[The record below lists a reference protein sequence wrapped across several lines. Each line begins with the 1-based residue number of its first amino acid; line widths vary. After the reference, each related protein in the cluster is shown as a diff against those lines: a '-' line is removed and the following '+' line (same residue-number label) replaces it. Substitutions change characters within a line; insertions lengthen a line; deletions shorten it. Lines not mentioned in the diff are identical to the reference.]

1 MDRTWSEHH
10 LIAARFYAPG
20 DLRVEEVDVPKIGK
34 GELLIQ
40 NRVALTCG
48 TDLKM
53 FLRGH
58 RLATPPLIIGHEF
71 AGTVD
76 KVGEGVDG
84 FEEGMRVVAANSA
97 PCMSCYYCRIGKP
110 NLCDRL
116 DEVLVGFSSSG
127 AYAEYVRLPARIVKQ
142 NTYEIPKDV
151 SFESAAFVE
160 PLACVVHGI
169 ELSNIKMGNQVFV
182 IGAGPIGLM
191 HIQLAKVRGARTIV
205 VADLSPERLQRATQL
220 GADQSIAASD
230 PVNQVKALTD
240 NRGADVTIEAVGKP
254 ETWELA
260 VRASRKGGTVVLFG
274 GCPAGSTASIDTG
287 LVHYGELTL
296 RGVFHHTPSDV
307 REALTLISTG
317 RVRVA
322 PLVTHRMRLTEVE
335 AALRLMQKGTA
346 IKVAITP

>member
-1 MDRTWSEHH
+1 M
-10 LIAARFYAPG
+10 IAARFYAPG
-20 DLRVEEVDVPKIGK
+20 DLRVEEVELPRIGK
-34 GELLIQ
+34 GELLIR

-71 AGTVD
+71 AGTVEKIGD
-76 KVGEGVDG
+76 GVEG

-116 DEVLVGFSSSG
+116 DEVLVGFSSPG

-142 NTYEIPKDV
+142 NTYEVPKDV
-151 SFESAAFVE
+151 PLESAAFVE

-169 ELSNIKMGNQVFV
+169 ELSNIKTGDSVFV

-191 HIQLAKVRGARTIV
+191 HIQLARIRGAKTVV
-205 VADLSPERLQRATQL
+205 VADASSERLQRATQL
-220 GADQSIAASD
+220 GADQSITSGD
-230 PVNQVKALTD
+230 PVSEVKALTE

-260 VRASRKGGTVVLFG
+260 VRTTRKGGTTVLFG
-274 GCPAGSTASIDTG
+274 GCPAGTTASIDTG
-287 LVHYGELTL
+287 LVHYGELAL
-296 RGVFHHTPSDV
+296 KGVFHHTPSDV
-307 REALTLISTG
+307 REALRLIST
-317 RVRVA
+317 RQVKVA
-322 PLVTHRMRLTEVE
+322 PLVTHRMKLTEVE

>member
-1 MDRTWSEHH
+1 
-10 LIAARFYAPG
+10 LKAARFYAPG
-20 DLRVEEVDVPKIGK
+20 DLRVEEVDVPKIGE
-34 GELLIQ
+34 GELLIR

-71 AGTVD
+71 AGTVE
-76 KVGEGVDG
+76 KIGEGVEG

-97 PCMSCYYCRIGKP
+97 PCMCCYYCRIGRP

-116 DEVLVGFSSSG
+116 DEVLVGFSSPG

-151 SFESAAFVE
+151 PLEAAAFVE

-169 ELSNIKMGNQVFV
+169 ELSNIKTQDLVLV

-191 HIQLAKVRGARTIV
+191 HMQLAKVRGAGTVV
-205 VADLSPERLQRATQL
+205 VADASLERLQRAAQL
-220 GADQSIAASD
+220 GADKTMTSSDTAS
-230 PVNQVKALTD
+230 QLRALTD

-260 VRASRKGGTVVLFG
+260 VRTTRKGGTTVLFG

-296 RGVFHHTPSDV
+296 KGVFHHTPSDV
-307 REALTLISTG
+307 RESLRLIATG
-317 RVRVA
+317 QVRVS

-335 AALRLMQKGTA
+335 AALRLMQKGAA

>member
-1 MDRTWSEHH
+1 

-20 DLRVEEVDVPKIGK
+20 DLRVEEVDVPRIGK
-34 GELLIQ
+34 GELLIR
-40 NRVALTCG
+40 NHVALTCG

-71 AGTVD
+71 AGTVE
-76 KVGEGVDG
+76 KIGEGVEG
-84 FEEGMRVVAANSA
+84 FQEGMRVVAANSA

-116 DEVLVGFSSSG
+116 DEVLVGFSSPG
-127 AYAEYVRLPARIVKQ
+127 AYAEYVRLPARIAKQ
-142 NTYEIPKDV
+142 NTYEIPNDV
-151 SFESAAFVE
+151 PFESAAFLE

-169 ELSNIKMGNQVFV
+169 ELSNIKRDDLVFV

-191 HIQLAKVRGARTIV
+191 HIQLAKIRGAKAVI
-205 VADLSPERLQRATQL
+205 VADASPERLQRATQL
-220 GADQSIAASD
+220 GADRLIDSTDHVSR
-230 PVNQVKALTD
+230 VKALTD
-240 NRGADVTIEAVGKP
+240 SRGADVTIEAVGKP

-260 VRASRKGGTVVLFG
+260 VRATRKGGTTVLFG

-296 RGVFHHTPSDV
+296 KGVFHHTPTDV
-307 REALTLISTG
+307 REALRLISTG
-317 RVRVA
+317 QIKVA

-346 IKVAITP
+346 IKVAIAP

>member
-1 MDRTWSEHH
+1 MK
-10 LIAARFYAPG
+10 AARFYGPG
-20 DLRVEEVDVPKIGK
+20 DLRVEEVEVPKIGK
-34 GELLIQ
+34 GELLIR
-40 NRVALTCG
+40 NHVALTCG

-71 AGTVD
+71 AGTVE
-76 KVGEGVDG
+76 KIGEGVEG

-116 DEVLVGFSSSG
+116 DEVLVGFSSPG

-151 SFESAAFVE
+151 PFEAAAFVE

-169 ELSNIKMGNQVFV
+169 ELSNIKAPDLVFV
-182 IGAGPIGLM
+182 IGAGPIGLL
-191 HIQLAKVRGARTIV
+191 HVQLAKVRGAGTIV
-205 VADLSPERLQRATQL
+205 VADASPERLQRAAQL
-220 GADQSIAASD
+220 GADKTVTSSD
-230 PVNQVKALTD
+230 TVGQVRSLTD

-260 VRASRKGGTVVLFG
+260 VRATRKGGTTVLFG

-287 LVHYGELTL
+287 IVHYGELTL
-296 RGVFHHTPSDV
+296 KGVFHHTPSDV
-307 REALTLISTG
+307 RESLRLISTG
-317 RVRVA
+317 QVKVA
-322 PLVTHRMRLTEVE
+322 SLVTHRMKLTEVE
-335 AALRLMQKGTA
+335 AALRLMQKGAA

>member
-1 MDRTWSEHH
+1 
-10 LIAARFYAPG
+10 LLAARFYAPG
-20 DLRVEEVDVPKIGK
+20 VLRIEEVDIPKIGR
-34 GELLIQ
+34 GELLIR
-40 NRVALTCG
+40 NHVALTCG

-71 AGTVD
+71 AGTVE
-76 KVGEGVDG
+76 KAGEDVEG

-97 PCMSCYYCRIGKP
+97 PCMSCYYCRIGRP
-110 NLCDRL
+110 NLCDHL
-116 DEVLVGFSSSG
+116 DEVLVGFSSPG
-127 AYAEYVRLPARIVKQ
+127 AYAEYVRLPARIVRQ

-151 SFESAAFVE
+151 TFEAAAFVE

-169 ELSNIKMGNQVFV
+169 ELSNIKAGDSVFV

-191 HIQLAKVRGARTIV
+191 HVQLAKVRGAKAVV
-205 VADLSPERLQRATQL
+205 VADATPDRLQRAAQL
-220 GADQSIAASD
+220 GADQLIASNDPAS
-230 PVNQVKALTD
+230 QVKTLTE

-260 VRASRKGGTVVLFG
+260 VRATRKGGTTVLFG
-274 GCPAGSTASIDTG
+274 GCPSGSTSSIDTG

-296 RGVFHHTPSDV
+296 KGVFHHTPRDV
-307 REALTLISTG
+307 REALGLISTG
-317 RVRVA
+317 KVKVA
-322 PLVTHRMRLTEVE
+322 ALITHRMRLTEVE
-335 AALRLMQKGTA
+335 EALRLMQKGIA

>member
-1 MDRTWSEHH
+1 
-10 LIAARFYAPG
+10 
-20 DLRVEEVDVPKIGK
+20 LRVEQVDVPKIGK
-34 GELLIQ
+34 GELLIR
-40 NRVALTCG
+40 NHVALTCG

-71 AGTVD
+71 AGTVE
-76 KVGEGVDG
+76 KVGEDVEG
-84 FEEGMRVVAANSA
+84 FEDGMRVVAANSA
-97 PCMSCYYCRIGKP
+97 PCMSCYYCQIGKP

-116 DEVLVGFSSSG
+116 DEVLVGFSSPG

-151 SFESAAFVE
+151 PFEAAAFVE

-169 ELSNIKMGNQVFV
+169 ELSNIRARDLVLV
-182 IGAGPIGLM
+182 IGAGPIGLL
-191 HIQLAKVRGARTIV
+191 HVQLAKVRGAGTVV
-205 VADLSPERLQRATQL
+205 VADASPERLQRAAQL
-220 GADQSIAASD
+220 GADKTVTSGDPAS
-230 PVNQVKALTD
+230 QVKALTD

-260 VRASRKGGTVVLFG
+260 VRATRKGGTTVLFG

-296 RGVFHHTPSDV
+296 KGVFHHTPSDV
-307 REALTLISTG
+307 RESLRLISTG
-317 RVRVA
+317 QVKVA
-322 PLVTHRMRLTEVE
+322 SLITHRMKLAEVE
-335 AALRLMQKGTA
+335 AALRLMQKGAA

>member
-1 MDRTWSEHH
+1 MK
-10 LIAARFYAPG
+10 AARFYAPG
-20 DLRVEEVDVPKIGK
+20 DLRVEEVDVPNIGR
-34 GELLIQ
+34 GELLIR
-40 NRVALTCG
+40 NHVALTCG

-58 RLATPPLIIGHEF
+58 RLAIPPLTIGHEF
-71 AGTVD
+71 AGTVE
-76 KVGEGVDG
+76 KVGEEVEG

-116 DEVLVGFSSSG
+116 DEVLIGFSSPG

-142 NTYEIPKDV
+142 NTYEIPKDI
-151 SFESAAFVE
+151 SFEAAAFVE

-169 ELSNIKMGNQVFV
+169 ELSNIKARDLVFV
-182 IGAGPIGLM
+182 IGAGPIGLL
-191 HIQLAKVRGARTIV
+191 HVQLAKVRGAGTVV
-205 VADLSPERLQRATQL
+205 VADASPERLQRAAQL
-220 GADQSIAASD
+220 GADKTVTSSD
-230 PVNQVKALTD
+230 TVSQVRALTG

-260 VRASRKGGTVVLFG
+260 VRATRKGGTTVLFG

-287 LVHYGELTL
+287 TVHYGELTL
-296 RGVFHHTPSDV
+296 KGVFHHTPSDV
-307 REALTLISTG
+307 RESLRLISTG
-317 RVRVA
+317 QVKVA
-322 PLVTHRMRLTEVE
+322 SLVTHRMKLTEVE
-335 AALRLMQKGTA
+335 AALRLMQKGAA

>member
-1 MDRTWSEHH
+1 M
-10 LIAARFYAPG
+10 
-20 DLRVEEVDVPKIGK
+20 PKIGR
-34 GELLIQ
+34 GELLIR
-40 NRVALTCG
+40 NHVALTCG

-71 AGTVD
+71 AGTVE
-76 KVGEGVDG
+76 KIGEGVEG
-84 FEEGMRVVAANSA
+84 FEEGMRIVAANSA
-97 PCMSCYYCRIGKP
+97 PCMSCYYCGIGKP

-116 DEVLVGFSSSG
+116 DEALVGFSSPG

-151 SFESAAFVE
+151 PFEAAAFVE

-169 ELSNIKMGNQVFV
+169 ELSNIKARDLVFV
-182 IGAGPIGLM
+182 IGAGPIGLL
-191 HIQLAKVRGARTIV
+191 HVQLAKICGAGTVV
-205 VADLSPERLQRATQL
+205 VADASPERLQRAALL
-220 GADQSIAASD
+220 GADKTVTSDDPAS
-230 PVNQVKALTD
+230 QVKALTD

-260 VRASRKGGTVVLFG
+260 VRATRKGGTTVLFG

-287 LVHYGELTL
+287 IMHYGELTL
-296 RGVFHHTPSDV
+296 KGVFHHTPSDV
-307 REALTLISTG
+307 HESLRLISASQ
-317 RVRVA
+317 VKVA
-322 PLVTHRMRLTEVE
+322 SLVTHRMKLTEVE
-335 AALRLMQKGTA
+335 AALRLMQKGAA

>member
-1 MDRTWSEHH
+1 

-20 DLRVEEVDVPKIGK
+20 DLRIEEVDLPKIGE
-34 GELLIQ
+34 GELLIR

-71 AGTVD
+71 AGTVE
-76 KVGEGVDG
+76 KVGDCAEG

-97 PCMSCYYCRIGKP
+97 PCMFCHYCRIGKP

-116 DEVLVGFSSSG
+116 DDVLVGFSSPG

-142 NTYEIPKDV
+142 NTYEVPKDV
-151 SFESAAFVE
+151 PLESAAFVE
-160 PLACVVHGI
+160 PLACVAHGI
-169 ELSNIKMGNQVFV
+169 ELSNIKTGDLVFV

-191 HIQLAKVRGARTIV
+191 HIQLAKVHGAKTVI
-205 VADLSPERLQRATQL
+205 VADASPERLQNATRL
-220 GADQSIAASD
+220 GADQLISSSD
-230 PVNQVKALTD
+230 PASQVKALTD
-240 NRGADVTIEAVGKP
+240 GRGADVTIEAVGKP

-260 VRASRKGGTVVLFG
+260 VRATRKGGTTILFG
-274 GCPAGSTASIDTG
+274 GCPSGSTASIDAG

-296 RGVFHHTPSDV
+296 KGVFHHTPSDV
-307 REALTLISTG
+307 REALRLISTG
-317 RVRVA
+317 QVKVA